1 MNSTS
6 TMLHIITQYKD
17 IDRTRFHSNIHQSN
31 IYFTLKPT
39 ISSKLRLYMHLAIVK
54 SFFQII
60 VVDRISRVHFLLWMA
75 ELPPNQIS
83 MLSCQLDWSKKQH

>member
-1 MNSTS
+1 MMDFILTNGTS
-6 TMLHIITQYKD
+6 TMLHTITQCKD
-17 IDRTRFHSNIHQSN
+17 IDRIRFHFSIHQSN

-54 SFFQII
+54 SFVQII

-75 ELPPNQIS
+75 ELPPYQR
-83 MLSCQLDWSKKQH
+83 